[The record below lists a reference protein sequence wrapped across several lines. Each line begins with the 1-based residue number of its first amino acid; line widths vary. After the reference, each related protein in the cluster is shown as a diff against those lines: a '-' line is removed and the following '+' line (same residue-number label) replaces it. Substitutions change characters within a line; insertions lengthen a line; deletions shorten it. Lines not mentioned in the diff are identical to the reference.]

1 MSPPAIR
8 RRAPVDVPLR
18 TRAMPDDDPSPSRR
32 SRARRR
38 GGRRLV
44 RREDRPVGSHAEERL
59 VLGHPAGAGA
69 ARGAAGLPRPTANPA
84 RRPPELVQDDAASG
98 HPHAHARG
106 RRRPDASARD
116 ANRRGL
122 SADRGA
128 SGASP
133 RPVPD
138 RSTRSEPGLED
149 AVRRATAARA
159 ARGRR
164 ACAAR
169 RRAGA
174 PRRRTGAAGSE
185 RSATHIADADGTAA
199 TAGAARAATTAD
211 DAVAVEPPGAAGIA
225 PAGTT
230 RGDDRSTGDGAHPT
244 GSPASR
250 PGHRPAGAAG
260 DCPRMNAFPPPWR
273 RRSMGGWRT
282 AARESGRG
290 TPAM

>member
-1 MSPPAIR
+1 
-8 RRAPVDVPLR
+8 
-18 TRAMPDDDPSPSRR
+18 MPDDDPSPSRR
-32 SRARRR
+32 SRTRRR
-38 GGRRLV
+38 NRRRLV

-69 ARGAAGLPRPTANPA
+69 ARGAAGRPRPTANPA
-84 RRPPELVQDDAASG
+84 RRPPGPVEHDPAVRQ
-98 HPHAHARG
+98 PPARARA
-106 RRRPDASARD
+106 RRCPDASARD

-159 ARGRR
+159 TRGCR

-169 RRAGA
+169 PRAGA
-174 PRRRTGAAGSE
+174 PRRRTRAAGSE

-199 TAGAARAATTAD
+199 TAGAATTAD
-211 DAVAVEPPGAAGIA
+211 DAVAGAATDVAPWPVEPPGA
-225 PAGTT
+225 
-230 RGDDRSTGDGAHPT
+230 
-244 GSPASR
+244 
-250 PGHRPAGAAG
+250 G
-260 DCPRMNAFPPPWR
+260 DCIVGGGCGACGGGGAVGVGDVGGGAF
-273 RRSMGGWRT
+273 
-282 AARESGRG
+282 
-290 TPAM
+290 